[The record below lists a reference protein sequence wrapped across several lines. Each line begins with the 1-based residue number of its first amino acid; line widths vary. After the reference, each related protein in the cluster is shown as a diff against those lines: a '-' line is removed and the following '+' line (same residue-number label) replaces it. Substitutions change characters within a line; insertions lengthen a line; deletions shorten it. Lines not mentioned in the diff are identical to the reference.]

1 MKKAITYIVFFVF
14 AVLIGLAIGHCEDRK
29 WEPIYSPVYNPAH
42 SWVWNSAKLSGFLA
56 GGMDVRSTV
65 NALERGCSETS
76 FVDNI
81 FMDSRDPHPKGRHA
95 SNLIIQ
101 YGYNSLLDWA
111 WRRATSKREK
121 AILIGVRLGLT
132 GLSVWAY
139 RHNEG
144 LRR

>member
-1 MKKAITYIVFFVF
+1 MKRILVF
-14 AVLIGLAIGHCEDRK
+14 AIFYIAGIAIAVSIARCEDRK
-29 WEPIYSPVYNPAH
+29 WEPIYSPVYNPSQ
-42 SWVWNSAKLSGFLA
+42 SWIWNSAKLSGFLA

-65 NALERGCSETS
+65 HALERGCSETS

-95 SNLIIQ
+95 SNLVIQ

-111 WRRATSKREK
+111 WRRAVSKRDK